1 MRRVTDQ
8 RKAQESIMVKKAK
21 RVEIEVHTS
30 SVRGKNKKFE
40 IGFIIYMLL
49 LFGLILVGLSL
60 LWWMMDAY
68 ERSRPNHR
76 MEAYLA
82 ETDSNHWRDILLD
95 KGVGKSFVNTLDLED
110 ASFYK
115 KMGLYTDAVPVYGI
129 RFGNEDMLT
138 VSLKNGEEISFG
150 YHLWEIGSVDIVGRT
165 LLIYAPQDAVISRD
179 GELIG
184 KNCLV
189 QENAQELE
197 LGVFDKNRK
206 DIAGLSK
213 YQLDYTYDAEGI
225 VVEDSSGNVLELSYS
240 SGNAYYYAP
249 FMDDYKITV
258 PAGSLVRVNGIVLNG
273 ENAKIESC
281 VDEDFEGIEEFL
293 PFVPRQDVYT
303 IEGLIMPPD
312 IEVETTNGNR
322 LISDVEGRNYL
333 YEMDDEIQDATAEYV
348 MNVFDAYIAF
358 SGNRNG
364 NLTANY
370 NRYKACLVP
379 GSEAAERAYMSRASL
394 KWVSGGDV
402 WLKSAA
408 IKKYI
413 AYSEELFTC
422 QINFSMINEES
433 EDANAYLFI
442 FVKYNGEWRVVRIL
456 NKTSYQIQGSE

>member
-1 MRRVTDQ
+1 M
-8 RKAQESIMVKKAK
+8 IKKAS
-21 RVEIEVHTS
+21 RSLREESAS
-30 SVRGKNKKFE
+30 SVRKKNKRFV

-49 LFGLILVGLSL
+49 LLGLILVGLAL
-60 LWWMMDAY
+60 LWRMMDAF

-82 ETDSNHWRDILLD
+82 ETDSDHWRNILLD

-115 KMGLYTDAVPVYGI
+115 KMGLYTDAVPAYGI

-138 VSLKNGEEISFG
+138 VSLKSGEEISFG
-150 YHLWEIGSVDIVGRT
+150 YHLWEIGSVDIVGRS
-165 LLIYAPQDAVISRD
+165 LFIFAPQDAVISRD
-179 GELIG
+179 GEPIG
-184 KNCLV
+184 KDCLI

-206 DIAGLSK
+206 DIVGLSK
-213 YQLDYTYDAEGI
+213 YQLDYTYDTDGI
-225 VVEDSSGNVLELSYS
+225 VVEDRAGNVLELSYS
-240 SGNAYYYAP
+240 SGNEYYYAP

-258 PAGSLVRVNGIVLNG
+258 PAGSLVRVNGIALNG
-273 ENAKIESC
+273 ENAKIESHAN
-281 VDEDFEGIEEFL
+281 EDFEGIEEFL
-293 PFVPRQDVYT
+293 PFVPGQEVYT

-312 IEVETTNGNR
+312 IEVETANGNR
-322 LISDVEGRNYL
+322 LIADTEGRDYL
-333 YEMDDEIQDATAEYV
+333 YEIDDEIPDELNQYI
-348 MNVFDAYIAF
+348 MQVFDAYIAF
-358 SGNRNG
+358 SGNRDG

-379 GSEAAERAYMSRASL
+379 ESEAAERAYNSRASL
-394 KWVSGGDV
+394 KWVSGRDA

-413 AYSEELFTC
+413 AYSDELFTC

-442 FVKYNGEWRVVRIL
+442 FVRYNGQWRVVRIL

>member
-1 MRRVTDQ
+1 
-8 RKAQESIMVKKAK
+8 MVKNAK
-21 RVEIEVHTS
+21 RTVREGHTS
-30 SVRGKNKKFE
+30 SVRNKRF
-40 IGFIIYMLL
+40 IRGFAIYMLL
-49 LFGLILVGLSL
+49 LSGLILVGLAL
-60 LWWMMDAY
+60 LWRMMDAF

-82 ETDSNHWRDILLD
+82 ENDSGHWRSILLD
-95 KGVGKSFVNTLDLED
+95 KGVGKSFVDTLDMED

-115 KMGLYTDAVPVYGI
+115 KMGLYTDAAPTYGI
-129 RFGNEDMLT
+129 RFGHEDMLT

-150 YHLWEIGSVDIVGRT
+150 YHLWEIDSVDIVGRS
-165 LLIYAPQDAVISRD
+165 LFIFAPQDAVISRD
-179 GELIG
+179 GKPIG
-184 KNCLV
+184 KDCLV

-225 VVEDSSGNVLELSYS
+225 VVEDSAGNVLELSYS

-249 FMDDYKITV
+249 FMEDYKITV
-258 PAGSLVRVNGIVLNG
+258 PSGSLVRVNGIVLNG
-273 ENAKIESC
+273 ENAKIESN

-293 PFVPRQDVYT
+293 PFVPGQDVYT

-312 IEVETTNGNR
+312 IEVETANGNS
-322 LISDVEGRNYL
+322 LIADAEGRDYL
-333 YEMDDEIQDATAEYV
+333 YEMDDEIQNALSQYV
-348 MNVFDAYIAF
+348 MKVFDAYIAF
-358 SGNRNG
+358 SGNRDG

-370 NRYKACLVP
+370 NRYKAYLVP
-379 GSEAAERAYMSRASL
+379 GSEAAERAYNSRASL
-394 KWVSGGDV
+394 KWVSGRDA
-402 WLKSAA
+402 WLKSSV

-422 QINFSMINEES
+422 QINFSMINDEA

-456 NKTSYQIQGSE
+456 NKTSYQIQGNE